1 MILGMVY
8 SMNNDLNIIKEARKN
23 KDMTQQEL
31 ADSIG
36 VTKAYINKIE
46 NGVTKKPSLN
56 VLERLASILDINYV
70 DIVEEF
76 GYDIE
81 DLISEQTIIKFFRE
95 YEPSEEVNIKY
106 LYNKKEYM
114 SEDIMNDFINDRISQ
129 LDAIYLFI
137 NLIEVEKEKKGL

>member
-8 SMNNDLNIIKEARKN
+8 SMNSNLNLIKEARKN
-23 KDMTQQEL
+23 KNMTQQQV
-31 ADSIG
+31 ADKIG

-56 VLERLASILDINYV
+56 ILENLALLLDIDYV
-70 DIVEEF
+70 NIAEEF

-81 DLISEQTIIKFFRE
+81 DLISEQAILKFLNE
-95 YEPSEEVNIKY
+95 YEPDEEVCIKY
-106 LYNKKEYM
+106 LYSKKKYT
-114 SEDIMNDFINDRISQ
+114 SEDIIKDFKNKKISQ

-137 NLIEVEKEKKGL
+137 NLIKEEE